1 MNAPTIA
8 QDSNEFDQPGPLD
21 EAPRRADHL
30 SRNEVLVDV
39 LRVVLTVVEG
49 QRAQDEGHTER
60 CGATRAGSRCDDEC
74 ETDHFSHG
82 GCHHNV

>member
-8 QDSNEFDQPGPLD
+8 HDINGFDQSGPLD

-30 SRNEVLVDV
+30 SRNEVLFDV

-60 CGATRAGSRCDDEC
+60 RGASRAGSRCDDEC

>member
-1 MNAPTIA
+1 MMNAPTIT
-8 QDSNEFDQPGPLD
+8 QDVNEFDQPGHLD

-30 SRNEVLVDV
+30 SLNEVLFDV

-49 QRAQDEGHTER
+49 QRAQDEWRVER
-60 CGATRAGSRCDDEC
+60 RGATRAGTRRDEQC

-82 GCHHNV
+82 GC